1 MSSVFGPKTSMA
13 MCYEALSYTLNMIL
27 FFPYKEDP
35 DIWIQDIG
43 VHYQFITIYYDDL
56 LVLIK
61 YTSGT
66 FRILNTLFPMNVV
79 ANMLFYLVSDMGNT
93 EINDEVTH

>member
-56 LVLIK
+56 LVFSKDNTGIL
-61 YTSGT
+61 
-66 FRILNTLFPMNVV
+66 RVLNTLLQLKVV
-79 ANMLFYLVSDMGNT
+79 G
-93 EINDEVTH
+93 